1 MDLKNNQIT
10 VGELLKDPRAK
21 QVLSRRFPAL
31 AANPAVAMANGW
43 SVARVLQFARGKVP
57 DREIQAALSE
67 LKQL

>member
-10 VGELLKDPRAK
+10 VGELLNNPKAK

-31 AANPAVAMANGW
+31 VNNPAVGAARSW
-43 SVARVLQFARGKVP
+43 PVSRVLQFAKGKVP
-57 DREIQAALSE
+57 DREVQAALSE